1 MQLVQLKV
9 KRGFNFGLPD
19 EFTAENQIKTAIV
32 NISLSNELICGN
44 VSIDQF
50 GNIEKYMN
58 GIYQLVITEWNDMK
72 NLDFKGKEEGNKKIL
87 SNWDNRLKNIVDNSS
102 ENTLFIV
109 ISGEGDI
116 ETAD

>member
-1 MQLVQLKV
+1 
-9 KRGFNFGLPD
+9 
-19 EFTAENQIKTAIV
+19 
-32 NISLSNELICGN
+32 
-44 VSIDQF
+44 
-50 GNIEKYMN
+50 
-58 GIYQLVITEWNDMK
+58 MK